1 MTGIPLSK
9 SRAERGGRP
18 NVFCRLAVFV
28 LLTVTSTAYGHSEEG
43 VADGLVSGL
52 LHPVLGFDHLVAMV
66 AVGLWGAQLGRPAVW
81 LLPIAFPLIMACGA
95 LIGIAD
101 IPLPFVEYGIAA
113 SALVLGVMVA
123 LRLRPPMWLA
133 TTLVGA
139 FGIFHGHAHGAEIP
153 AAVNPL
159 SYGVGFVVSTGCLH
173 LLGILIGL
181 LIRWPSGE
189 RVVRACGAA
198 VATVGVFTLAVN
210 LGLLA

>member
-1 MTGIPLSK
+1 MTVISLSR
-9 SRAERGGRP
+9 SRAAYAGRVQ
-18 NVFCRLAVFV
+18 VFCRLAVFL
-28 LLTVTSTAYGHSEEG
+28 LLTYGSTAYGHSEEG

-81 LLPIAFPLIMACGA
+81 LLPITFPLIMACGA
-95 LIGIAD
+95 LVGVAG
-101 IPLPFVEYGIAA
+101 IPLPLVEYGIAV

-123 LRLRPPMWLA
+123 LRLRPPLWLA
-133 TTLVGA
+133 AVLVGA
-139 FGIFHGHAHGAEIP
+139 FGVFHGHAHGAEIP
-153 AAVNPL
+153 GAVNPL

-173 LLGILIGL
+173 LLGILIGVL
-181 LIRWPSGE
+181 VRWPSGE

-210 LGLLA
+210 LGLLG